1 MEIAGI
7 REIRATLKEKTP
19 QELMDLCLK
28 MAKYKKE
35 NKEYLTYLL
44 YEASNENSYIESVK
58 RHITAEFED
67 INRSSFY
74 QIKKNVR
81 KILRLVLKYIKYSKK
96 KDTEVQLRLFFCQQL
111 IEMRP
116 SLKRSTVLK
125 NIYYQ
130 QIKVARN
137 ALPKLH
143 EDLQYDYEI
152 EIQEVEQAY
161 KSRSTI

>member
-7 REIRATLKEKTP
+7 REIRATLKDKTP
-19 QELMDLCLK
+19 QELMELCLK

-44 YEASNENSYIESVK
+44 YEAGNEASYIESVK

-74 QIKKNVR
+74 QIKKSIR
-81 KILRLVLKYIKYSKK
+81 KILRLVLKYIRYSKK

-111 IEMRP
+111 IEMKP

-130 QIKVARN
+130 QLKVARK
-137 ALPKLH
+137 ALEKLH

>member
-19 QELMDLCLK
+19 QELLELCLK
-28 MAKYKKE
+28 MGKYKKE

-44 YEASNENSYIESVK
+44 YEASNETSYIESVK
-58 RHITAEFED
+58 RQVVEEFED

-74 QIKKNVR
+74 QIKKSVR
-81 KILRLVLKYIKYSKK
+81 KILRLVIKYIRYSKK

-111 IEMRP
+111 IAMKP

-130 QIKVARN
+130 QLKVARK
-137 ALPKLH
+137 AVEKLH

-152 EIQEVEQAY
+152 EMGELEEAY
-161 KSRSTI
+161 RSRSTI